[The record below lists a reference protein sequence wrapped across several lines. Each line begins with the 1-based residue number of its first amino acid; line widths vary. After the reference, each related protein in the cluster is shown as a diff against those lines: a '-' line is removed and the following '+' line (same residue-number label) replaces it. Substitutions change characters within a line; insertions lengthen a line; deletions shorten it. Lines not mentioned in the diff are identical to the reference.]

1 MPDLTNSR
9 YQSNH
14 INDQFATLQH
24 VLLIPDMIYIS
35 WRGYEMSYT
44 GDTADTLGDKFLL
57 SLSAVELAY
66 AYRRHKGLGVRC
78 IIFSSFSLLEFTVD
92 VTWKMHDP
100 S

>member
-44 GDTADTLGDKFLL
+44 GDTADTLGDIFLL
-57 SLSAVELAY
+57 SLSAVELAN
-66 AYRRHKGLGVRC
+66 RRHKGLGVRC
-78 IIFSSFSLLEFTVD
+78 SLFSSFSLLEFTVD